1 MRIAPFSQGFVGL
14 KEMIYTKH
22 LVSYLAP
29 RRYYLDV
36 RDFDFLSFFFVFFE
50 FFVDWSVGR

>member
-1 MRIAPFSQGFVGL
+1 
-14 KEMIYTKH
+14 MIYTKH

-36 RDFDFLSFFFVFFE
+36 RVLDFLSFFFFE
-50 FFVDWSVGR
+50 LFVDWSAGR

>member
-1 MRIAPFSQGFVGL
+1 MRIAPFSQGVVGL

-29 RRYYLDV
+29 RRYCLDV
-36 RDFDFLSFFFVFFE
+36 RVFDFLSFFFVVFL
-50 FFVDWSVGR
+50 SSL

>member
-36 RDFDFLSFFFVFFE
+36 RDFDFLSFFLFFL
-50 FFVDWSVGR
+50 SSL